1 MLVCYNRSK
10 WSLFA
15 SSFQD
20 CENPA
25 DRSMSDFLKS
35 MFTTLNSLHYLFIKS
50 TASFEARLPLCCG
63 WRWGQ
68 RVAVCQRDSWHFNYY
83 WKHQINISW
92 LLWDPFWWASGGE
105 GGRVGCMLVYVYVL
119 LLHQARCMSLWMYE
133 NWKCLILAYIYDGEG
148 HDRVPDI
155 PTFSIPSSTKNSLHM
170 YLSHQRYS
178 VPQKIV
184 FQLVLWANSSHIL
197 LIFLLVLILM
207 I

>member
-20 CENPA
+20 CEKPS
-25 DRSMSDFLKS
+25 DRSMSDFLKWI
-35 MFTTLNSLHYLFIKS
+35 FTTLNSLHYSSNQQHLLRPGYPFVAGGVGDRGLRCAKE
-50 TASFEARLPLCCG
+50 TADTS
-63 WRWGQ
+63 
-68 RVAVCQRDSWHFNYY
+68 NYY

-155 PTFSIPSSTKNSLHM
+155 PTFSIPSSTKNPLHM